1 MTERKVELPAFEAR
15 RPVSDLEY
23 VYGALKQSFMIGEF
37 EPGQRLTLP
46 LLAEAFGTSQMPIR
60 EAINRLV
67 VARAVE
73 ALPRRS
79 MRVPEATTDKL
90 DALLPLR
97 LLLEGEATRQA
108 VRGDC
113 GTLASDLEAINLE
126 MDAKVASEDRK
137 GYLRLNQQFHF
148 SVYRR
153 CGNAELIDMIE
164 LLWMRYGPLM
174 NIVHS
179 KVLSSTGHGLHSAVI
194 NGIRNKDAEQAA
206 AAIRADIEDAA
217 VSIREAINQQGALA
231 HNAAL

>member
-1 MTERKVELPAFEAR
+1 MTQRTVELPAFEAR

-23 VYGALKQSFMIGEF
+23 VYSALKQSFMIGEF

-60 EAINRLV
+60 EAMNRLV
-67 VARAVE
+67 VARALE

-79 MRVPEATTDKL
+79 MRVPEATTAKL

-108 VRGDC
+108 VAGDC
-113 GTLASDLEAINLE
+113 GSLAQDLEAINLE

-153 CGNAELIDMIE
+153 CGNHELIDMIE

-174 NIVHS
+174 NIVRS
-179 KVLSSTGHGLHSAVI
+179 QVLSSTGHSLHAAVI
-194 NGIRNKDAEQAA
+194 SGIRENDPQKAA
-206 AAIRADIEDAA
+206 DAIRADIEDAA
-217 VSIREAINQQGALA
+217 ASIRQAIEAQGPLLRDASL
-231 HNAAL
+231 